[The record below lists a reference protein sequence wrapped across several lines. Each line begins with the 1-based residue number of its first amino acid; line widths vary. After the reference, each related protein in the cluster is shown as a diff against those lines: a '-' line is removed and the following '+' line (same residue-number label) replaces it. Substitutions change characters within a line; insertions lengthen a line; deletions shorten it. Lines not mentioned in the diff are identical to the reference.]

1 MEIILRSYDDRN
13 FSKTMKNKHSQKIV
27 PFLWFDKNAEAA
39 VKYYRSIFKNSRIV
53 EILRCGEAGPGP
65 KGSVLTIAFELEGQ
79 RFIALNG
86 GPKEKF
92 SLAMSLLVNCKN
104 QKEVDTLWNKLSAGG
119 KKIACGW
126 LTDKFGVTW
135 QITPTILLDYLHDK
149 NPTTAKNVMLAMM
162 KMQKLDINRLQQAY
176 RKK

>member
-1 MEIILRSYDDRN
+1 
-13 FSKTMKNKHSQKIV
+13 MKNKYGQKIV
-27 PFLWFDKNAEAA
+27 PFLWFDKNAEVA

-79 RFIALNG
+79 KLIALNG
-86 GPKEKF
+86 GPQYKF
-92 SLAMSLLVNCKN
+92 SPAISLFVNCKS

-119 KKIACGW
+119 EKLACGW

-135 QITPTILLDYLHDK
+135 QICPTILLDYLHDK
-149 NPTTAKNVMLAMM
+149 NPTKAKNVIQAMM
-162 KMQKLDINRLQQAY
+162 QMQKIDINRLKQAY